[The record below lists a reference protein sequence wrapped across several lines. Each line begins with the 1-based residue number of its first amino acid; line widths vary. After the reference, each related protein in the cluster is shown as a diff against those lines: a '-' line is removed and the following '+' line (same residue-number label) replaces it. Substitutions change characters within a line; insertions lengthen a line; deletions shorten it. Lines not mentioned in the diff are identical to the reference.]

1 MGNGG
6 YMNKVFL
13 IGRLTNDIELATTNS
28 GVSVCR
34 FTIAVQRRFEN
45 ADGEKESD
53 FFNCVAWRGIGEN
66 ISKYCKKGNKI
77 GVIGELQN
85 RSYDAQDGTKR
96 YITEIIV
103 NECEFLQTKNS
114 NSNNTHNTIQATQPE
129 LEPITDDQLPF

>member
-1 MGNGG
+1 
-6 YMNKVFL
+6 MNKVIE
-13 IGRLTNDIELATTNS
+13 IGNLTKDPELTTTNS

-114 NSNNTHNTIQATQPE
+114 NSSNTSNTTQATQPE
-129 LEPITDDQLPF
+129 LEPISDDSLPS